1 VTVACPHCNAA
12 LNPKGIKPGTFRPK
26 CPKCQKPFEIVVP
39 DDPNGTIRVR
49 RLRQDKPPAAPQGT
63 APAEPTTAPE
73 SKPLDLDEIAARLLA
88 AKTDLDIP
96 VDQRNAPESETGITG
111 DITVPSH
118 MRSPKV
124 Q

>member
-1 VTVACPHCNAA
+1 MSGTETTQAGAA
-12 LNPKGIKPGTFRPK
+12 FPPP
-26 CPKCQKPFEIVVP
+26 E
-39 DDPNGTIRVR
+39 
-49 RLRQDKPPAAPQGT
+49 PAAGDAADAVPPLELAAGAAGAVSADDA
-63 APAEPTTAPE
+63 APAEPAAEP
-73 SKPLDLDEIAARLLA
+73 KPLDLDEIAARLLA